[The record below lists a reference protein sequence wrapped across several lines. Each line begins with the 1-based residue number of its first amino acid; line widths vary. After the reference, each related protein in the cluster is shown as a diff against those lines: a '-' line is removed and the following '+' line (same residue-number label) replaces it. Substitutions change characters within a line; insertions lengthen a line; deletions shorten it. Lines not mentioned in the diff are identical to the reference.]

1 MLPLKPTAL
10 FLPLLVL
17 GVTDPSAGFFGWLT
31 QSATPA
37 APAASFPTAA
47 PNPGSLPHVPFEM
60 TTADEQ
66 FLTERLHLSP
76 LDSCHHKVIARLQAS
91 CADLTEEALAK
102 LSVSLFNC
110 QAQVEGRRTYLCT
123 EDTTLAECT
132 ADMDPDTWNAYHIVS
147 NRARAVCYAVR
158 QTQFKLQAE
167 HTVNALVSTAVSQL
181 EAMRALKSGQ
191 EELKALTSES
201 LQKVVSSQQE
211 LLAQQE
217 EFRGSQGLMEESI
230 HSNLDQLAQEKALI
244 ASGQQQVVQLIEGI
258 TQRMEEV
265 SSHLDDQDAE
275 LQEGRRAIL
284 KDLTQAQDRAQDVY
298 SKIETNLGSFLAYQ
312 NQTALYYDELMGKL
326 QKMNDSLGLVLRNM
340 ERMQSNVEGRLRHIQ
355 RFISWAGFSLSS
367 IYTCVLHGSY
377 FLLAALI
384 MTFLQTPG
392 LPRAVLLIL
401 VTSNALLE
409 LNHAASLGF
418 QSLTSLLLLA
428 VAGVYQIKCIDPFLP
443 VGGHWLLGHVCQRAA
458 EATRHEPARAPLPL
472 PPKVLE
478 PGAQRVVR
486 TGGVGKHCR
495 ITSTPEREG
504 NAGLVKEELEELS
517 YLSDAGKVG
526 RESPEE
532 EEEEKATF
540 LPSLAREGT
549 ALFSTGWQPP
559 QGQGSHATL
568 LHRLRLARSARHE
581 ASERLAALQRFPQ
594 HPLGPSFHP
603 FPGLKDSSPNESLV
617 SDVSSCSA
625 SPRPLCQGVTRTG
638 QPCRKKAAAGHGY
651 CHVHAFGQAAGTS

>member
-428 VAGVYQIKCIDPFLP
+428 VAGK
-443 VGGHWLLGHVCQRAA
+443 
-458 EATRHEPARAPLPL
+458 
-472 PPKVLE
+472 
-478 PGAQRVVR
+478 
-486 TGGVGKHCR
+486 
-495 ITSTPEREG
+495 EG

-517 YLSDAGKVG
+517 YLSGEQDAGKVG

-581 ASERLAALQRFPQ
+581 ASERLVDAAHL
-594 HPLGPSFHP
+594 P
-603 FPGLKDSSPNESLV
+603 FQEAEGEK
-617 SDVSSCSA
+617 
-625 SPRPLCQGVTRTG
+625 
-638 QPCRKKAAAGHGY
+638 HGGWR
-651 CHVHAFGQAAGTS
+651 HL